1 MKVLEL
7 LRPRW
12 SSVPSA
18 GRGVCKQAQR
28 RFLYGVEKT
37 YSTHVTD
44 KKIQQ
49 NQVKDKH
56 EGDKNIP
63 RPREATSVAIRIGA
77 LPLRNSA
84 GIKTNQN

>member
-7 LRPRW
+7 RRHRW

-28 RFLYGVEKT
+28 RFLYSVEKT
-37 YSTHVTD
+37 YSMNVTD

-49 NQVKDKH
+49 KSGERQ
-56 EGDKNIP
+56 
-63 RPREATSVAIRIGA
+63 T
-77 LPLRNSA
+77 
-84 GIKTNQN
+84 